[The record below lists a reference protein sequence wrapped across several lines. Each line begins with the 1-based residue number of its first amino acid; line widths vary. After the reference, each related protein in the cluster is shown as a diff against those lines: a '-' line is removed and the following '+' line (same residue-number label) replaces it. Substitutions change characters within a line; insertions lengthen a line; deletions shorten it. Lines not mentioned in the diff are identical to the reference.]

1 MLQSKKEKETK
12 EMEVKKELKECI
24 TLWKSESK
32 NNTEYLTGFASE
44 DPNIKLVGFFN
55 GKKKNPNEPDIRIY
69 VKDTEGK
76 LGQDHSLVYRWFLVA
91 GSSEQLRLHPRGS
104 LRNHQKR
111 QQIFNGH
118 SLGSNRT
125 GNQPRRFQKSGA
137 EAHVLWNYH

>member
-32 NNTEYLTGFASE
+32 SNTEYLTGFASE
-44 DPNIKLVGFFN
+44 DPDVKLVGFFN

-76 LGQDHSLVYRWFLVA
+76 LGQEVASLWNSLGKNKKDYQYLTGKDDDKNRLV
-91 GSSEQLRLHPRGS
+91 GFYSSSEDSKKPYIKVYYQD
-104 LRNHQKR
+104 
-111 QQIFNGH
+111 
-118 SLGSNRT
+118 
-125 GNQPRRFQKSGA
+125 
-137 EAHVLWNYH
+137 